1 MDNLEESAKTSL
13 SKNSFFQHVFKFDDD
28 SKSELLNIGQYSILS
43 IIPIVFLNK
52 SIQKFFP
59 EVDDEASTLEL
70 LAEIIGQILIMFTG
84 IFFIHRLVTFV
95 PTYSKTN
102 YEQFNVTNIVIAFL
116 VIVLSLQ
123 TRLGEKVNILI
134 DRLLDYIDGNKNV
147 REEAEKNKKVVTSGN
162 VNLTANPMAQAGY
175 VNSNY
180 QSPNPVGQ
188 TGGMPTQVQP
198 SHNFDGMY
206 AGPNTPLVGAATP
219 GPVQEAFEPMAAN
232 AALGGGGFGGTPF

>member
-59 EVDDEASTLEL
+59 EVDEEASTLEL
-70 LAEIIGQILIMFTG
+70 LAEIIGQILIMFIG

-102 YEQFNVTNIVIAFL
+102 YEQFNVTSIVIAFL

-147 REEAEKNKKVVTSGN
+147 KEEAAKNKKVVTSGN

-180 QSPNPVGQ
+180 QTPNPVGQ
-188 TGGMPTQVQP
+188 AAGMPTQIQP

-219 GPVQEAFEPMAAN
+219 SPVQEAFEPMAAN
-232 AALGGGGFGGTPF
+232 AALGGSGFGGTPF

>member
-43 IIPIVFLNK
+43 IIPIIFLNK
-52 SIQKFFP
+52 SVQKFFP
-59 EVDDEASTLEL
+59 EVDEEASTLEL
-70 LAEIIGQILIMFTG
+70 LAEIIGQILLMFFG
-84 IFFIHRLVTFV
+84 IFFIHRLVTFI

-102 YEQFNVTNIVIAFL
+102 YEQFNVTSIIIAFL

-134 DRLLDYIDGNKNV
+134 DRLLDYMDGSKNV
-147 REEAEKNKKVVTSGN
+147 KEEAAKNKKVVTSGN

-180 QSPNPVGQ
+180 QTPNPVGQ
-188 TGGMPTQVQP
+188 AAGMPSQVQP

-206 AGPNTPLVGAATP
+206 GGPNTPLVGAATP
-219 GPVQEAFEPMAAN
+219 MQEAFEPMAAN
-232 AALGGGGFGGTPF
+232 AALGGSGFGGTPF

>member
-52 SIQKFFP
+52 SIQKFIP
-59 EVDDEASTLEL
+59 EVDEEASTLEL
-70 LAEIIGQILIMFTG
+70 LAEIIGQILIMFIG

-102 YEQFNVTNIVIAFL
+102 YEQFNVTSIVIAFL

-147 REEAEKNKKVVTSGN
+147 KEEAAKNKKVVTSGN

-180 QSPNPVGQ
+180 QTPNPVGQ
-188 TGGMPTQVQP
+188 SGGMPTQAQP

-219 GPVQEAFEPMAAN
+219 APVQEAFEPMAAN
-232 AALGGGGFGGTPF
+232 AALGGSGFGGTPF